1 MTMKVEFWSDIV
13 CPWCY
18 IGKRRF
24 EKALSQFEHRDEVEV
39 IWRSYELDPSSP
51 RQTGDII
58 EMLSKKMG
66 RTINEARQMTEQ
78 ITALAAQDGLEYRFD
93 IMKSGNTFD
102 AHRLIHFAAT
112 QGVVEEVSEH
122 LYHAYFTEG
131 LPVGDVDSLITVA
144 EKAGLDGNKA
154 RKVLESDLYSDE
166 VRADESYASA
176 LNITGVPFV
185 LVSEKYA
192 ISGAQ
197 SVEVFLNALRQAWNE
212 ANPITV
218 VGEAGNQ
225 CDDGNCL
232 I

>member
-24 EKALSQFEHRDEVEV
+24 EKALSQFEHREEVEV
-39 IWRSYELDPSSP
+39 IWRSFELDPSSP
-51 RQTGDII
+51 RHSGDLM
-58 EMLSKKMG
+58 ESLSKKMG
-66 RTINEARQMTEQ
+66 RTIHEVKQMTEQ
-78 ITALAAQDGLEYRFD
+78 ITTLAAQDGLEYRFD
-93 IMKSGNTFD
+93 LMKPGNTFD
-102 AHRLIHFAAT
+102 AHRLIHYSAT
-112 QGVVEEVSEH
+112 QGIVEEVSEH

-144 EKAGLDGNKA
+144 EKAGLDGTKVRN
-154 RKVLESDLYSDE
+154 VLESDLYSDE
-166 VRADESYASA
+166 VRADERYASA
-176 LNITGVPFV
+176 LKITGVPFV

-197 SVEVFLNALRQAWNE
+197 TVEVFLNALRQAWNE
-212 ANPITV
+212 AHPITM
-218 VGEAGNQ
+218 VGDAGNS